1 LSITNGYIIRF
12 AKTTTPVETKT
23 CNFKGIALTSQLTK
37 KTEESVITNPKNL
50 SLDLSGKTLKT
61 TGRIEMIYS
70 DIMFVGDKC
79 FMFSKP
85 HINNVSVVLYGL
97 SYVRGSKVL
106 VVLYVIYLPYN
117 IITFVKATEYF
128 IQTFKAGTCP

>member
-1 LSITNGYIIRF
+1 LSITNGYIIRC
-12 AKTTTPVETKT
+12 AKTITPVETKI

-37 KTEESVITNPKNL
+37 KTGESVITNPKNL

-70 DIMFVGDKC
+70 DIMFVGDKW

-85 HINNVSVVLYGL
+85 HISNVSVVLYGL
-97 SYVRGSKVL
+97 SYVRGNKVL